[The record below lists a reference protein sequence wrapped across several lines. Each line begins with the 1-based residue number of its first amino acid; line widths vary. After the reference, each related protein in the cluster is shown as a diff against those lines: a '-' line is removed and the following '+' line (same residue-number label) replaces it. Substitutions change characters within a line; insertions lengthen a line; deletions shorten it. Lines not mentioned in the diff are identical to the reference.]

1 MNNYQNGHL
10 AEYMAMW
17 FLRFRGYRLLFQ
29 NYRCGRGT
37 HAGEVDLI
45 MLKKKTVVF
54 IEVKQ
59 RQTLEKAAYA
69 VLPPQKSGFAV
80 PPRLSF
86 PATLNIWTMAYVLTR
101 CWFPFR
107 SKSFIF
113 RTRLI
118 RPDVLT

>member
-29 NYRCGRGT
+29 NYRCGKGT

-54 IEVKQ
+54 IEV
-59 RQTLEKAAYA
+59 
-69 VLPPQKSGFAV
+69 
-80 PPRLSF
+80 
-86 PATLNIWTMAYVLTR
+86 
-101 CWFPFR
+101 
-107 SKSFIF
+107 
-113 RTRLI
+113 
-118 RPDVLT
+118 

>member
-29 NYRCGRGT
+29 NYRCGKGT

-59 RQTLEKAAYA
+59 RQTL
-69 VLPPQKSGFAV
+69 
-80 PPRLSF
+80 RLSF
-86 PATLNIWTMAYVLTR
+86 PATLNTWTMAYVLTR

-113 RTRLI
+113 RTRFN
-118 RPDVLT
+118 

>member
-1 MNNYQNGHL
+1 MYNYQNGHL

-29 NYRCGRGT
+29 NYRCGKGT

-69 VLPPQKSGFAV
+69 VLPPQKKRIRRAAEAFRQLQV
-80 PPRLSF
+80 LLKKRVLYC
-86 PATLNIWTMAYVLTR
+86 LNSVHTG
-101 CWFPFR
+101 
-107 SKSFIF
+107 
-113 RTRLI
+113 I
-118 RPDVLT
+118 RARG

>member
-29 NYRCGRGT
+29 NYRCGKGT

-69 VLPPQKSGFAV
+69 VLPPQKKADSPCRRG
-80 PPRLSF
+80 
-86 PATLNIWTMAYVLTR
+86 
-101 CWFPFR
+101 FPFPPP
-107 SKSFIF
+107 SIHGLWHTF
-113 RTRLI
+113 
-118 RPDVLT
+118 

>member
-1 MNNYQNGHL
+1 MNNYRNGHL

-29 NYRCGRGT
+29 NYRCGKGT

-69 VLPPQKSGFAV
+69 VLPPQKKRDSPCRRG
-80 PPRLSF
+80 
-86 PATLNIWTMAYVLTR
+86 
-101 CWFPFR
+101 FPFPPP
-107 SKSFIF
+107 SIHGLWHTF
-113 RTRLI
+113 
-118 RPDVLT
+118 

>member
-29 NYRCGRGT
+29 NYRCGKGT

-69 VLPPQKSGFAV
+69 VLPRKKADSPCRRG
-80 PPRLSF
+80 
-86 PATLNIWTMAYVLTR
+86 
-101 CWFPFR
+101 FPFPPP
-107 SKSFIF
+107 SIHGLWHTF
-113 RTRLI
+113 
-118 RPDVLT
+118 

>member
-69 VLPPQKSGFAV
+69 VLAPAKKRIRRAAEAFLSRHPQYMDYGIRFDAV
-80 PPRLSF
+80 LVS
-86 PATLNIWTMAYVLTR
+86 L
-101 CWFPFR
+101 PF
-107 SKSFIF
+107 KIVHLPNAF
-113 RTRLI
+113 
-118 RPDVLT
+118 